1 MEIKAFTYEELE
13 KCFNKL
19 DARSYE
25 LKQNLM
31 RAIAEMQA
39 REISV
44 SRSSNYYNVLEVQ
57 ERSEREKIGE
67 SKLRFYK
74 PYYNQ
79 IPNISTPINGSVIRN
94 YRMPNQLSTDV
105 RIAKP
110 SREEYMKMS
119 ESEKK
124 EICAQVLRELAV
136 VYARNANA
144 QNRRKDEYGAKID
157 QCYTKKD
164 LYMNYFLR
172 FAHLYNSQVQESEQI
187 YFGFEIDTT
196 NNFPV
201 LTASLPGCTRLSL
214 HMGKRSVYEELLRD
228 VNKYCLKMGLPE
240 FPLEV
245 QRLCGQYPY
254 QLNQGSLY
262 EKNTGLINFGDED
275 SKEYQQQIRQQS
287 GADSKKV
294 NSEGMKQFSLFM
306 YPDLNIREV
315 LYLAELA
322 GLGKE
327 YLIKFQDLEKRK
339 ADIKR
344 RTINNNS
351 IRKLYLK
358 HKLGKA
364 EEKCDKVKV
373 LKDFWE
379 IYQTIL
385 NKDGE
390 KPYVSESFA
399 GYFDLIYDLGID
411 QEILKEFT
419 EDTIK
424 TMDDGEMPDLVAE
437 ANISTI
443 RNILSTVDNSQRE
456 EILEIIQLEAESRPE
471 LSEIF
476 LDNSQERTNDIYGQI
491 KGITK
496 NIGPKEREEAEKIE
510 QTLLELIAQ
519 IDT

>member
-1 MEIKAFTYEELE
+1 
-13 KCFNKL
+13 
-19 DARSYE
+19 
-25 LKQNLM
+25 
-31 RAIAEMQA
+31 
-39 REISV
+39 
-44 SRSSNYYNVLEVQ
+44 
-57 ERSEREKIGE
+57 
-67 SKLRFYK
+67 
-74 PYYNQ
+74 
-79 IPNISTPINGSVIRN
+79 
-94 YRMPNQLSTDV
+94 
-105 RIAKP
+105 
-110 SREEYMKMS
+110 
-119 ESEKK
+119 
-124 EICAQVLRELAV
+124 
-136 VYARNANA
+136 
-144 QNRRKDEYGAKID
+144 
-157 QCYTKKD
+157 
-164 LYMNYFLR
+164 
-172 FAHLYNSQVQESEQI
+172 
-187 YFGFEIDTT
+187 
-196 NNFPV
+196 
-201 LTASLPGCTRLSL
+201 
-214 HMGKRSVYEELLRD
+214 
-228 VNKYCLKMGLPE
+228 
-240 FPLEV
+240 
-245 QRLCGQYPY
+245 
-254 QLNQGSLY
+254 
-262 EKNTGLINFGDED
+262 
-275 SKEYQQQIRQQS
+275 
-287 GADSKKV
+287 
-294 NSEGMKQFSLFM
+294 M

-322 GLGKE
+322 GSGKE

-519 IDT
+519 IDTRDLSHFSSYCS